1 MSQDEF
7 LQEEARRTELPTF
20 YYHTHF
26 LEMLSFVSTHYAHVL
41 DVRQRRF
48 SEAFSRLGF
57 PAQCLYVRLVN
68 RKGSLFART
77 RLRYPELGHTAPLLD
92 ELGAAGFLGEPGVEH
107 VNEMLGFMTR
117 SQLLAAIRPHFV
129 GMKTTMKK
137 AEMLAFIREH
147 TSPEQLFEWLPTDG
161 VLLQGRADDVRFMLF
176 LFFGRIQDGLSQF
189 TMRDLGLVRAE
200 DAGDQYEAR
209 FSDRDDAVDAYF
221 FARRLADLGRDAAL
235 ATRLAAHVDE
245 WPTPESTIAA
255 GLRDKLAFRLG
266 RALEDDPYAALRVYQ
281 RGESAPCSERVI
293 RLLLSTGQREEA
305 RRFLERCIDE
315 PASDDE
321 ALLAADLY
329 ARKFGKKRTSSL
341 TDRLRGAAVIDI
353 DEAHSGSPERAAVDW
368 FRERG
373 QQAFR
378 VENSLWRTLFGLVFW
393 DLLFDGEASRR
404 HSPFERLPSSLTERR
419 FAADCADAIEER
431 LRLLDDR
438 KALKRHLLR
447 ISVARFGTANGI
459 FRWRQRILD
468 AMHALIDV
476 APADG
481 LRQLLIRFCED
492 YLSARYGYPDL
503 MVIDDDGVRFVEIK
517 TDGDHLRRNQLLRL
531 EQLRRAGFRAD
542 VVLVRWVLDP
552 AQAYVVVDVET
563 TGGRGDQHRV
573 TEIGAVKVVNGQ
585 PVDTFQTLLNPQ
597 RSIPPNITRLTGI
610 TPAMVA
616 GAPVFSDIADAFAE
630 FLGGA
635 IFVAHNVE
643 FDYRFIAHEFRR
655 LGRPFRMPKL
665 CTCASM
671 RKLYPGHASYSLANL
686 SAAYDIPL
694 KSHHRALCDAEAA
707 AQLLLLINEKRL
719 EALSPDDPPLPAQA
733 GRSRC

>member
-1 MSQDEF
+1 MNHDEYF
-7 LQEEARRTELPTF
+7 QAEARRRELPTY

-26 LEMLSFVSTHYAHVL
+26 LEMLEFVDTHYAHVL
-41 DVRQRRF
+41 DETQR
-48 SEAFSRLGF
+48 AFKRDFAALGF
-57 PAQCLYVRLVN
+57 NAQCLYVRLVN
-68 RKGSLFART
+68 RKGSLFARA
-77 RLRYPELGHTAPLLD
+77 RLRYPEIGDTKALLD
-92 ELGAAGFLGEPGVEH
+92 ELDAAGFLGEPAVEH
-107 VNEMLGFMTR
+107 VDEMLGFMTR
-117 SQLLAAIRPHFV
+117 SQLLAAIRPQFV
-129 GMKTTMKK
+129 GMKTSMKK
-137 AEMLAFIREH
+137 AEMLEFVRQHA
-147 TSPEQLFEWLPTDG
+147 SPEQLYQWLPTEG
-161 VLLQGRADDVRFMLF
+161 VLLQGRAEDVRFMLF

-189 TMRDLGLVRAE
+189 TMRDLGLVRAR
-200 DAGDQYEAR
+200 DAGDNYEAR
-209 FSDRDDAVDAYF
+209 FTDRDDAADAYF
-221 FARRLADLGRDAAL
+221 FASQLADLQRSSQCAA
-235 ATRLAAHVDE
+235 RLAGGVDE

-255 GLRDKLAFRLG
+255 GLRDKLAYRLG

-281 RGESAPCSERVI
+281 RGESAKCSERVI
-293 RLLLSTGQREEA
+293 RLLLSTGQTEEA
-305 RRFLERCIDE
+305 RRYLERCIDE

-321 ALLAADLY
+321 ALLASDLY

-341 TDRLRGAAVIDI
+341 TDHLRAAECIDI
-353 DEAHSGSPERAAVDW
+353 DEAHNGSPERAAADW

-378 VENSLWRTLFGLVFW
+378 VENSLWRTFFGLLFW
-393 DLLFDGEASRR
+393 DLLFDSEASRL
-404 HSPFERLPSSLTERR
+404 HSPFERLPSLLTERR
-419 FAADCADAIEER
+419 FSTECADAIAER
-431 LRLLDDR
+431 LSLLDDR

-447 ISVARFGTANGI
+447 LSVARFGTNNGI

-468 AMHALIDV
+468 ALHALTDV
-476 APADG
+476 APADS
-481 LRQLLIRFCED
+481 LREILTLFCDD

-542 VVLVRWVLDP
+542 VVMVRWVLDP
-552 AQAYVVVDVET
+552 QQAYVVVDVET

-573 TEIGAVKVVNGQ
+573 TEIGAVKLVNGEL
-585 PVDTFQTLLNPQ
+585 VDSFQTLLNPQ
-597 RSIPPNITRLTGI
+597 RAIPPNITRLTGI

-616 GAPVFSDIADAFAE
+616 DAPVFSDVADAFSE
-630 FLGGA
+630 FLDGA

-643 FDYRFIAHEFRR
+643 FDYRFIGHEFRR

-671 RKLYPGHASYSLANL
+671 RKLYPGHRSYSLANL

-719 EALSPDDPPLPAQA
+719 EALTPRDEPAPAQA
-733 GRSRC
+733 GR